1 MAKTSQ
7 TSKKAKTTK
16 LTKMAKI
23 TTAVKMV
30 NFSKLAEMAE
40 VSNVARVFKFSKFA
54 KIDKMSQMAGI
65 AKTIKRHF
73 DGRTG
78 RDSHIQQNDL
88 SDQDSQLGAQWP
100 GLAEKDKMVNFFEFD
115 RIAENQRSRIEKK
128 KIGKKGQNGWTS
140 HYGQSSQKG

>member
-1 MAKTSQ
+1 MTK
-7 TSKKAKTTK
+7 KTTAA
-16 LTKMAKI
+16 KMAK
-23 TTAVKMV
+23 
-30 NFSKLAEMAE
+30 FSKLAEMAE
-40 VSNVARVFKFSKFA
+40 VSKVAKVFKLTKSA
-54 KIDKMSQMAGI
+54 KTDKISQMAGI

-100 GLAEKDKMVNFFEFD
+100 GLAEKDKMANFFEFD
-115 RIAENQRSRIEKK
+115 GIAENQKSRIEKK